1 MHIFY
6 SYFRCTD
13 VLFLGCTLSVAIR
26 ASWETKKEENLSYEK
41 NFIGEF
47 MWGKSLFWLHALL
60 SFSFIVSFFIH
71 SFPLPKWRTC
81 WMATLKI
88 HNIATINCIIFWD
101 FFMFYQT
108 FLSPQVKRCA
118 IITYKHGVYE
128 LPHELPNDL
137 RLRNYQELSEIR
149 KYQESAQTP

>member
-1 MHIFY
+1 
-6 SYFRCTD
+6 
-13 VLFLGCTLSVAIR
+13 
-26 ASWETKKEENLSYEK
+26 
-41 NFIGEF
+41 
-47 MWGKSLFWLHALL
+47 
-60 SFSFIVSFFIH
+60 
-71 SFPLPKWRTC
+71 
-81 WMATLKI
+81 
-88 HNIATINCIIFWD
+88 
-101 FFMFYQT
+101 MFYQT